1 MAAKEQEAQERMAYL
16 EQQVRDYQQ
25 QQAQLIQQMQQQ
37 QQMMQTHQQQM
48 SWMMSQANLSSP
60 PGSGLPL
67 PPFALPWVSG

>member
-1 MAAKEQEAQERMAYL
+1 MM
-16 EQQVRDYQQ
+16 
-25 QQAQLIQQMQQQ
+25 QQMQQ

-67 PPFALPWVSG
+67 TPNALPWVIG